1 MQTASRG
8 NRQPQ
13 QAPRR
18 LHDLQ
23 HLVVGR
29 RQKDPAIGRGS
40 AGAARHAEKIKGAPA
55 EADAHF
61 RCEPKLILICR
72 AFPAE
77 LCSTPGTARAEKKPR
92 REEAAGLSHFL
103 GVLPIKS
110 LLASLPAYAEVLRIV
125 VEDVD
130 SLSQFGEAHQGPLSE
145 LASCRLQWAA
155 GVSKRPGR
163 SAAATRYSRTSIVSV
178 GHRDLSEDR
187 FVMASAGRGPR
198 ASRPARRAKRPL
210 GSKRGA
216 DRSPTH

>member
-61 RCEPKLILICR
+61 RYEPKLILICR

-130 SLSQFGEAHQGPLSE
+130 SLSQFGEADQGHCLSWPL
-145 LASCRLQWAA
+145 AA
-155 GVSKRPGR
+155 CNAAVSKRPGR